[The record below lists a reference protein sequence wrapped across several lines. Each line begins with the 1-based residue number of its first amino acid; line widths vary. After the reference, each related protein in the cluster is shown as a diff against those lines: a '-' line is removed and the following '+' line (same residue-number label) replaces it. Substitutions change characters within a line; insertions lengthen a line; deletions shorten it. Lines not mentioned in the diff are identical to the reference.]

1 MNSINANT
9 SFSKR
14 ASIRLIFLFMRK
26 SSETFVHYSH
36 APVTCGYASL
46 FLSISQ
52 SIWEIN
58 KRRKTKR
65 GKPILCFKMD
75 GDTLISLILKMGS
88 FCLVCITIYLFF
100 LSFARIKNDLLCTY
114 AARDGSKTPF
124 YARNMQKL
132 WQIVFKSLW
141 AYELQWSSKFF

>member
-26 SSETFVHYSH
+26 GT
-36 APVTCGYASL
+36 L
-46 FLSISQ
+46 FTRTGNVWVCVSLSIYLS
-52 SIWEIN
+52 
-58 KRRKTKR
+58 
-65 GKPILCFKMD
+65 
-75 GDTLISLILKMGS
+75 
-88 FCLVCITIYLFF
+88 IYLRDKQTAQDQEGQTDLMLQNGWRYIDFF
-100 LSFARIKNDLLCTY
+100 DFKNGFVLLSLYYNLIFFYLSFARIKNDLLCTY

>member
-9 SFSKR
+9 SFNKR

-26 SSETFVHYSH
+26 GSETVVHYSH
-36 APVTCGYASL
+36 APATCGYSSL
-46 FLSISQ
+46 FLSIYLSR
-52 SIWEIN
+52 N
-58 KRRKTKR
+58 KQTAQDQEGQTDLMLQNGWRY
-65 GKPILCFKMD
+65 IDFYDFKN
-75 GDTLISLILKMGS
+75 GFVLLSL
-88 FCLVCITIYLFF
+88 YYNLFF
-100 LSFARIKNDLLCTY
+100 LSFARIKTDLLCTY

>member
-1 MNSINANT
+1 MSIIHT
-9 SFSKR
+9 HRQRVGMRLSF
-14 ASIRLIFLFMRK
+14 
-26 SSETFVHYSH
+26 Y
-36 APVTCGYASL
+36 
-46 FLSISQ
+46 LSISQ
-52 SIWEIN
+52 EIN

-65 GKPILCFKMD
+65 DQPILFFKMD

-88 FCLVCITIYLFF
+88 FCLVCNTIYLFF

-132 WQIVFKSLW
+132 WQIVFKSL
-141 AYELQWSSKFF
+141 